1 MIIFGLVFPMNIL
14 KLQKF
19 RIDQKVHNG
28 IPERPRE
35 PKADHGRWTMVDR
48 HATEVHGSCTRLT
61 PFHLKNKSKNCHL
74 ANSPLVL

>member
-28 IPERPRE
+28 IPERPLGQTPVSPR
-35 PKADHGRWTMVDR
+35 PTMVAGPWWTGMPLR
-48 HATEVHGSCTRLT
+48 SMAHALDSRL
-61 PFHLKNKSKNCHL
+61 FI
-74 ANSPLVL
+74 